1 LVSNVIAPA
10 EFAAGRLIE
19 GKGDGAPALAGVAEN
34 VLTVL
39 TSVLIGN
46 VLMLS
51 I

>member
-1 LVSNVIAPA
+1 MAPA

-19 GKGDGAPALAGVAEN
+19 GKGEGDPPLADVAEN